1 MDRRQLRYFLRVV
14 ELGSLTGAAEAMH
27 VAQSAMSAHVRN
39 LEEELGVQLL
49 VRGRKGVTPT
59 EHGRLLAEHAA
70 SILRQFE
77 QARQEV
83 MTLGREPHGD
93 VALGIPATVSPVLIR
108 PLLKALREQ
117 APLVVPHIV
126 EGMSGFL
133 LEWLHAGRLD
143 AAIIFGVQPSVGL
156 ECREIGVEEMFV
168 VGPPRAFRPGEEIR
182 FANLPRYPLIV
193 PGRAHG
199 PILLL
204 REVAARENVNLNVLM
219 EVDAVSEMIA
229 LAAQGFGY
237 TILAPIGY
245 FRELQA
251 GKVSVARIVD
261 PPLRRTLVSATTI
274 ARPVSQ
280 ATRLVLDLAHSILD
294 DFIRSGTT
302 DRASSKGRRNGRP
315 SAKATG
321 PRTTGQRVRSG
332 KADARR
338 AGSRKIQVP
347 TRHIR

>member
-27 VAQSAMSAHVRN
+27 VAQSAISSHVRN
-39 LEEELGVQLL
+39 LEEELGVRLL
-49 VRGRKGVTPT
+49 DRGRKGVTPT
-59 EHGRLLAEHAA
+59 EHGRLLADHAA

-83 MTLGREPHGD
+83 MALGREPHGD

-117 APLVVPHIV
+117 APLIVPHIV

-156 ECREIGVEEMFV
+156 ECREIGVEEMFL
-168 VGPPRAFRPGEEIR
+168 VGPPKAFRPGEEVG
-182 FANLPRYPLIV
+182 FANLPRFPLIV

-199 PILLL
+199 PIMLL
-204 REVAARENVNLNVLM
+204 REVAARENVPLNVLM

-237 TILAPIGY
+237 TILARIGY

-261 PPLRRTLVSATTI
+261 PSIRRTLVSAATV

-280 ATRLVLDLAHSILD
+280 ATRLVLDLAHSIVD
-294 DFIRSGTT
+294 DFMRSGPPH
-302 DRASSKGRRNGRP
+302 RAASGRRRLRGSPSRP
-315 SAKATG
+315 G
-321 PRTTGQRVRSG
+321 G
-332 KADARR
+332 
-338 AGSRKIQVP
+338 
-347 TRHIR
+347 